1 MPIPDDYV
9 LEEDEHLY
17 QNEPVAR
24 ETAKRP
30 VSDLARVQ
38 IEMAHFEKLFE
49 DAQEGIIIAD
59 REGHVLRVNNEF
71 IRMFG
76 FETGEI
82 IGQTLDNL
90 IAPRNDFNAAVSITQ
105 RVANGEKVSFETL
118 RRRKDGRP
126 LHVSVIASPIIED
139 GKLQAI
145 FGIYRDIS
153 EQKKILEELKKS
165 EKRFQDIALSS
176 ADWIWEIDRN
186 GSYIFASG
194 RVKQILGYEREEIL
208 GKTPF
213 DLMPKTEA
221 ERVRL
226 LFQEIMAAKK
236 PVVDLENWNLTRDG
250 KLVCLLTNA
259 LPLLD
264 EKNELLG
271 YRGMDKDIT
280 ERKRT
285 ETQILRQNL
294 LLDGINRLLQK
305 VFTKETDADLAEFC
319 LRLAEELTG
328 SKYGFIGEINDQN
341 NVDVISMSPFAWD
354 ACTIPRSNA
363 PLLLKN
369 MKIRGLW
376 SEAIRYGETQVIN
389 TPDSHPSRIGFPP
402 GHPALQT
409 LLSAPLKHAGNVIGV
424 IALANK
430 EFGYDR
436 DDEKAIEALATAFV
450 EALNRKR
457 VEAAI
462 QRETAKLSAII
473 TGIEEG
479 VVFADQNE
487 KIVEINDYFLRLL
500 GKNKPEVLGKTLW
513 ELHTGKPEDDLK
525 KYVDIFKND
534 SGAPPIEIQKTLGEK
549 EVIFRIKPIR
559 SNDQYE
565 GLILNLV
572 DVSELVRARKEAL
585 TASRVKSE
593 FLANISHEIRTPMNG
608 ILGMT
613 ELALDTQLTP
623 EQKEYL
629 GGIRSSAESL
639 LSLINDILDFS
650 KIEAK
655 KLELESTVFRL
666 EDLLFEIL
674 APLSIQAHR
683 NKLDLACEISPSL
696 DSDLLGD
703 PGRLRQILVNLV
715 GNAIKFTEKGDVVI
729 TVDES
734 TRSEKEV
741 VLHFAIADTGIGI
754 PEEKQKIIFD
764 VFAQADSSMTRKYGG
779 TGLGLAI
786 SSQLVDLLGGK
797 IWVESEV
804 RKGSK
809 FHFTAR
815 FGILE
820 GSDERRLSKPKLTFM
835 NLPLLLVEDNS
846 SCRRILKE
854 LTASWGAKAK
864 EAESAYEATVL
875 LDEAREKKKP
885 FPIILLD
892 ADLPGHDSFIIL
904 DYIKNN
910 PDIAKTIIMMM
921 GTTSNRVDATPWIK
935 VGISVHLSKPI
946 RPTELNNKIALVLG
960 LAALFP
966 KSAEEKAP
974 APVIAE
980 PLASQGHQR
989 PTTYRILIAEDNLV
1003 NQKVA
1008 IYMLEKQGHSVTGVI
1023 NGEETLSALEKGNF
1037 ELILMD
1043 VQMPKMD
1050 GYKATQLIR
1059 QKEKET
1065 GLHIPIIAM
1074 TAHAM
1079 KGDREKCLRAGMDEY
1094 ISKPLNVKQL
1104 ADTIA
1109 RVMNNDAA
1117 GHQEL
1122 KEHRT

>member
-1 MPIPDDYV
+1 MPIPDEYV
-9 LEEDEHLY
+9 LEEEEHPY
-17 QNEPVAR
+17 QSEPAAR
-24 ETAKRP
+24 EKTTKRSI
-30 VSDLARVQ
+30 SDLAHAQ
-38 IEMAHFEKLFE
+38 IEKAYFEKLFE

-59 REGHVLRVNNEF
+59 REGHVLKVNGEF
-71 IRMFG
+71 KRMFG
-76 FETGEI
+76 FENEEI
-82 IGQTLDNL
+82 IGQTIDKL
-90 IAPRNDFNAAVSITQ
+90 IAPQDDLNAAVSITQ
-105 RVANGEKVSFETL
+105 RVAGGEKVSFETL
-118 RRRKDGRP
+118 RRRKDGQSFQ
-126 LHVSVIASPIIED
+126 VSVIASPIIEE

-153 EQKKILEELKKS
+153 EQNKILEELKKS
-165 EKRFQDIALSS
+165 EMRFQDIALSS

-194 RVKQILGYEREEIL
+194 RVKQILGYERKEIL

-221 ERVRL
+221 ERVRH
-226 LFQEIMAAKK
+226 LFQEIMAAKQ
-236 PVVDLENWNLTRDG
+236 PVLDLENWNLTRDG

-259 LPLLD
+259 LPILD
-264 EKNELLG
+264 EKGDLLG

-319 LRLAEELTG
+319 LHLAEELTG

-341 NVDVISMSPFAWD
+341 NLDIISMSNFAWD
-354 ACTIPRSNA
+354 ACTISKSNA

-369 MKIRGLW
+369 MRIRGLW
-376 SEAIRYGETQVIN
+376 SEAIRYGETQLIN
-389 TPDSHPSRIGFPP
+389 TPDSHPSRVGFPQ

-409 LLSAPLKHAGNVIGV
+409 LLCAPLKHAGHIVGV

-430 EFGYDR
+430 EYGYDR
-436 DDEKAIEALATAFV
+436 DDEKAVEALATAFV
-450 EALNRKR
+450 EALNLKR
-457 VEAAI
+457 AEAAI

-479 VVFADQNE
+479 VVFADHDDR
-487 KIVEINDYFLRLL
+487 IIEINDYFLRLL
-500 GKNKPEVLGKTLW
+500 GKNKPEILGKALW
-513 ELHTGKPEDDLK
+513 DIHVEKLEEDLK
-525 KYVDIFKND
+525 KYVEIFKKD
-534 SGAPPIEIQKTLGEK
+534 SGAPPVEIQKTLAEK
-549 EVIFRIKPIR
+549 EVIFRINPVR
-559 SNDQYE
+559 SNGQYE

-572 DVSELVRARKEAL
+572 DVSELVRARKDAL

-613 ELALDTQLTP
+613 DLALDTQLTP

-629 GGIRSSAESL
+629 GGIKSSAESL

-655 KLELESTVFRL
+655 KLELESTIFSL
-666 EDLLFEIL
+666 EDLLFETL

-683 NKLDLACEISPSL
+683 NKLDLTCEISPSL
-696 DSDLLGD
+696 DPDLLGD

-715 GNAIKFTEKGDVVI
+715 GNAIKFTEKGDVVV
-729 TVDES
+729 TVGES
-734 TRSEKEV
+734 TRSENDV
-741 VLHFAIADTGIGI
+741 VLHFTIADTGIGI

-797 IWVESEV
+797 IWVESTV
-804 RKGSK
+804 GKGSK

-815 FGILE
+815 FGILQD
-820 GSDERRLSKPKLTFM
+820 SDERRISQPKLTFM
-835 NLPLLLVEDNS
+835 NLPLLLVEDNA
-846 SCRRILKE
+846 SCRRILRE
-854 LTASWGAKAK
+854 LTTGWGAKVK
-864 EAESAYEATVL
+864 EAESAYEATIL
-875 LDEAREKKKP
+875 LDEARDKKTP
-885 FPIILLD
+885 FPLILLD
-892 ADLPGHDSFIIL
+892 ANLPGHDSFIIL

-910 PDIAKTIIMMM
+910 PDITKTIIMMM
-921 GTTSNRVDATPWIK
+921 STTSNRIDATPWLK

-946 RPTELNNKIALVLG
+946 KPIELNNKIFQVLG
-960 LAALFP
+960 LAATFP
-966 KSAEEKAP
+966 KPAEAP
-974 APVIAE
+974 VPVIAE
-980 PLASQGHQR
+980 PVAPQVEQR

-1008 IYMLEKQGHSVTGVI
+1008 IYMLEKQGHSVTGVM
-1023 NGEETLSALEKGNF
+1023 NGEETLAALEKGNF

-1094 ISKPLNVKQL
+1094 ISKPLNARQL
-1104 ADTIA
+1104 ADTIVRA
-1109 RVMNNDAA
+1109 MNNEAQ
-1117 GHQEL
+1117 GHEEL
-1122 KEHRT
+1122 REHQS